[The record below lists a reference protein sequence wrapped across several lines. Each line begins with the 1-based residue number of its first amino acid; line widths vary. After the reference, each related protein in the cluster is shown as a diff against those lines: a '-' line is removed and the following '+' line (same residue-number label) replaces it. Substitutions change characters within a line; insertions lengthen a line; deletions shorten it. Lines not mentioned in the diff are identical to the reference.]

1 MTDESRVTVTRE
13 DFELLL
19 EGAPAHRHLARRDQ
33 FASIALSCCVGVIGL
48 LGTIDT
54 AAPRPNWWA
63 LGFMVILLAATLG
76 AAAIAYFA
84 HQDAGSRA
92 EGAAYAQCVRRIEE
106 QLG

>member
-1 MTDESRVTVTRE
+1 MTDETRVTMTRE

-19 EGAPAHRHLARRDQ
+19 EGAPAQRHLARRDQ
-33 FASIALSCCVGVIGL
+33 FASVAVSCAVGVLGL
-48 LGTIDT
+48 VGTID
-54 AAPRPNWWA
+54 ASAPRPNWWA
-63 LGFMVILLAATLG
+63 LGFIVILLAAALG

-84 HQDAGSRA
+84 HQEAGSRA